1 VPDVRVPLTP
11 QARLTHPVSV
21 DAPRVARFPA
31 LLVDPAE
38 LDCVLV
44 HDDLD
49 HEQRQERNGVQD
61 DE

>member
-1 VPDVRVPLTP
+1 VPDVRVPLAP

-21 DAPRVARFPA
+21 DAPLPA

-49 HEQRQERNGVQD
+49 HGQRQERNGVQD